1 MHPVITTSRRILSEA
16 ASVSLTLFKIM
27 VPILLAVR
35 VIQEL
40 GWIEYVAA
48 PLGPIMALVGLPPA
62 MGLVWA
68 TAMVNNIYGGMLVFV
83 SLAAQY
89 PMTQAQVTVLAT
101 MILVA
106 HSLPVELEVVRR
118 AGARMVFQLG
128 LRVGGAIALGW
139 MLDRV
144 YAAGGWLQQPNV
156 LLWNPAPA
164 DPTWL
169 GWGLAQVKNLG
180 LIFLIILG
188 LVILMRI
195 LSRLG
200 ITDLCIRLLAPVLRM
215 LGIGR
220 EAGSLTIV
228 GMIMGLSYGGGLIM
242 HEVGTGR
249 VRPRDVFFSL
259 SLMGLAHS
267 VIEDTFLL
275 AMIGGHASGLLWGR
289 VVFAMAV
296 MAILVKLT
304 AGVSEEWFRAR
315 LYWMTMPE
323 PKREASDG

>member
-1 MHPVITTSRRILSEA
+1 MPLTIATSRRILSEA
-16 ASVSLTLFKIM
+16 ATVSFTLFKIM
-27 VPILLAVR
+27 VPILIGVR
-35 VIQEL
+35 IIQQM

-48 PLGPIMALVGLPPA
+48 PLGPVMALVGLPPA

-83 SLAAQY
+83 SLAGQY

-118 AGARMVFQLG
+118 AGARLVFQLG

-139 MLDRV
+139 ILDRV

-169 GWGLAQVKNLG
+169 GWTLAQVENLG
-180 LIFLIILG
+180 IIFLIILG
-188 LVILMRI
+188 LIILMRV
-195 LSRLG
+195 LARLG

-220 EAGSLTIV
+220 EAGTLTIV

-242 HEVGTGR
+242 HEVGTGK

-289 VVFAMAV
+289 VAFAMVV
-296 MAILVKLT
+296 MAVLVKLT
-304 AGVSEEWFRAR
+304 AGVSEEWFRSR

-323 PKREASDG
+323 PKREVCDG